1 MRVRAR
7 VANTKVIS
15 PCSFFL
21 SVSGGRG
28 PGGVRGRLGRRLRGQ
43 IRTGAGVGI
52 GGLVL
57 EACSTFLGSRLGRI
71 QWGARPRRLGPW
83 EPVRVVPSP
92 GTSVQEAGRAGRGRG
107 AEGRLPA
114 PERWGRGRGAA
125 AFPAI
130 VRQQIFTGDC
140 PGAAG
145 EGREP
150 ATAQG
155 LKDTPGM

>member
-1 MRVRAR
+1 MRVCARAR

-21 SVSGGRG
+21 FVSGGGGGGPRG
-28 PGGVRGRLGRRLRGQ
+28 VGGQPGRRLGGRSWS
-43 IRTGAGVGI
+43 RVG
-52 GGLVL
+52 GRAL
-57 EACSTFLGSRLGRI
+57 EACFTFLASRLGRK
-71 QWGARPRRLGPW
+71 QWGARPRRLGRGQRA
-83 EPVRVVPSP
+83 RVAPSP
-92 GTSVQEAGRAGRGRG
+92 RTSVQEASRVGRGPG
-107 AEGRLPA
+107 AQGRLSA
-114 PERWGRGRGAA
+114 PEQRGRGRGAA

-150 ATAQG
+150 ASAPG